1 MHDLRTRC
9 HNLHLAH
16 RPCPAALATIFDRWL
31 SESWMSRRCFAACR
45 ARASGHGS
53 LALYFGRGMMV
64 VCQASRPRLASHA
77 VRHSILYRVTSC
89 VSWFIRST
97 AACVHAPCIN
107 THVTF
112 FLPPKTSRTVHAMVS
127 HVIPSED
134 ELMLLN
140 RSACCWLKLML
151 ALPP

>member
-1 MHDLRTRC
+1 
-9 HNLHLAH
+9 
-16 RPCPAALATIFDRWL
+16 
-31 SESWMSRRCFAACR
+31 MSRRCFAACR
-45 ARASGHGS
+45 ARVSGQGS

-64 VCQASRPRLASHA
+64 VCEAARPPLASHA
-77 VRHSILYRVTSC
+77 ARLAISHRVTSC
-89 VSWFIRST
+89 VSVFMRST
-97 AACVHAPCIN
+97 AACVHAPYIN

-140 RSACCWLKLML
+140 KSACCWLKLML
-151 ALPP
+151 ALPS

>member
-1 MHDLRTRC
+1 
-9 HNLHLAH
+9 
-16 RPCPAALATIFDRWL
+16 
-31 SESWMSRRCFAACR
+31 MSRRCFAACR
-45 ARASGHGS
+45 ARVSGQGS
-53 LALYFGRGMMV
+53 LALYFGRGMV
-64 VCQASRPRLASHA
+64 VCEAARPPLASHA
-77 VRHSILYRVTSC
+77 ARLSILHRVTSC
-89 VSWFIRST
+89 VSVFMRST

-140 RSACCWLKLML
+140 KSACCWLKLML
-151 ALPP
+151 ALNQRSKSGLNQNLPNLS